1 MRSIAFYLRLMLL
14 AFFLVFLLL
23 FVSFETLGILVGMD
37 EISPDAMVRI
47 FLLGLIIFLS
57 SWLAGAIE
65 VNSRNRKLKTMEAE
79 MNSVKAKLYD
89 LEHPHSRPSAK
100 SVPQKNQNEH
110 LGIIR
115 PRQNFTDQ

>member
-23 FVSFETLGILVGMD
+23 FVSFETLGKLVGMD

-79 MNSVKAKLYD
+79 MNSVKAKLYN
-89 LEHPHSRPSAK
+89 LAHPQSRPSAK

>member
-1 MRSIAFYLRLMLL
+1 MRSIAFYLQLMLL

-23 FVSFETLGILVGMD
+23 FVFFETMGILLGMD
-37 EISPDAMVRI
+37 EIFPDAMVRI
-47 FLLGLIIFLS
+47 FLVGLIIFLI

-65 VNSRNRKLKTMEAE
+65 ANSRNRKLKAMEAE

-89 LEHPHSRPSAK
+89 LEHPHSPLTTK
-100 SVPQKNQNEH
+100 SVPQKNQKEH

>member
-1 MRSIAFYLRLMLL
+1 MRSITFYLQLMLL

-23 FVSFETLGILVGMD
+23 FVFFETLGILVGMD

-47 FLLGLIIFLS
+47 FLVGLIIFLV

-89 LEHPHSRPSAK
+89 LEHPQSRPTAK
-100 SVPQKNQNEH
+100 SVPQKNQIEH
-110 LGIIR
+110 MGIIR